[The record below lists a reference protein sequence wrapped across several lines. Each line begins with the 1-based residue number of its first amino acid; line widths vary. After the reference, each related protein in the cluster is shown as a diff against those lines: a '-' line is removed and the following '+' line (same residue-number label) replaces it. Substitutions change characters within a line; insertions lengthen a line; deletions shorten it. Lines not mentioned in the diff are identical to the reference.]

1 MKICVS
7 MDKQKKNKQTGKS
20 TQSFLRIAEIKS
32 DTVVL
37 DDGTLRGILAVA
49 STNFDL
55 KSQEEQEAIIFN
67 YQRFLNSLDFS
78 VQILMQSRK
87 MEVGTYV
94 DKLKKMA
101 EKQTNELLRVQTV
114 EYTEFISRL
123 IENASIMNK
132 NFYVIVPL
140 GTSITPSPAGFLS
153 RLFGGGKTREAAER
167 IQNFEKAKQ
176 ELDTRAQSVSANLAQ
191 VGLKA
196 VKLKTEEIIQL
207 YYNSYNFESGP
218 VIDPKS
224 LAEIKLAEPS
234 S

>member
-1 MKICVS
+1 
-7 MDKQKKNKQTGKS
+7 MDMQKKNKTIGKS

-37 DDGTLRGILAVA
+37 DDGTLRAVLAVP

-87 MEVGTYV
+87 MEVGAYIS
-94 DKLKKMA
+94 KLKKIA

-114 EYTEFISRL
+114 EYAEFISRL
-123 IENASIMNK
+123 VENASIMNK

-140 GTSITPSPAGFLS
+140 GVSVNPSPAGFLS
-153 RLFGGGKTREAAER
+153 RLLGSGKAKEAAER
-167 IQNFEKAKQ
+167 ITNFEKAKE
-176 ELDTRAQSVSANLAQ
+176 ELDNRVLSVSSGLSQ

-196 VKLKTEEIIQL
+196 VRLKTEEVIQL

-224 LAEIKLAEPS
+224 LGDMKLSEVQV
-234 S
+234 